1 MKKIIILSDVNL
13 NVPPGTNRYIAPYLL
28 STYAKKMDIKT
39 IVVDYFLSID
49 GLVDYISNILDN
61 DVILLG
67 ISSTLLSKKISAEY
81 GKKLMRTERSNN
93 YYGGYLWTETSQELY
108 DITLKIKEKLTE
120 KSPSAKLIL
129 GGAKTMFVLRGA
141 KNQNFQ
147 LAYQNFDLI
156 CLGLGDKTFPKILES
171 LIKNT
176 HLDVFEIG
184 KLKFLK
190 TDSDQEIN
198 MVPRTEWNDYDA
210 IHHNESLP
218 IEISRGCLYNCKF
231 CYYDKKSSIIKDVE
245 LLKEEFI
252 YNYENFGTTVYNF
265 CDDCFNDTKIKVELI
280 CNTILSLPFKI
291 EWVSYAR
298 VDLAVKF
305 PETFDLM
312 IESGCRGVSWGL
324 ESFNYESA
332 KMAGKGVPTEKVK
345 ERLLE
350 IYSKYKNDCIFQGTF
365 IAGLPKETPSSLRN
379 TVDWLLNNR
388 ILDFISFGVLVV
400 TDFDPELDQN
410 FIDYSDY
417 VRNPQKYGFKKL
429 TINPYYWE
437 HDTMNR
443 PEAIELAKESMDK
456 LKKNGYDT
464 YMTSIWA
471 FSQIRNCGY
480 TWNEI
485 LDMARNSNNKKYW
498 WNKLKHDEEKLMKNY
513 WEELDAIHNN
523 RIS

>member
-28 STYAKKMDIKT
+28 SAYAKKMDIKT

-231 CYYDKKSSIIKDVE
+231 CYYDKKSSITKDVE

-312 IESGCRGVSWGL
+312 IESGCRGLCFGL
-324 ESFNYESA
+324 ESFNYDA
-332 KMAGKGVPTEKVK
+332 VRKAGKGVHPDKIKKFMIDT
-345 ERLLE
+345 
-350 IYSKYKNDCIFQGTF
+350 YNKYKNDCIFQASF
-365 IAGLPKETPSSLRN
+365 ISGLPLETEKSQID
-379 TVDWLLNNR
+379 TIEWLLEHK
-388 ILDFISFGVLVV
+388 ILDFASFGMLNIANYDS
-400 TDFDPELDQN
+400 TLDDLYYDYA
-410 FIDYSDY
+410 DYSK
-417 VRNPQKYGFKKL
+417 NPQKYGFK
-429 TINPYYWE
+429 TINFNPYFWE
-437 HDTMNR
+437 HETMNSSQAKDL
-443 PEAIELAKESMDK
+443 AIYSNNKWGEKYPSCIR
-456 LKKNGYDT
+456 
-464 YMTSIWA
+464 SIWNYPA
-471 FSQIRNCGY
+471 LRTLGISH
-480 TWNEI
+480 NEI
-485 LDMARNSNNKKYW
+485 LELSRNSNINYIEDNNNMLYKKEQVFLQKYH
-498 WNKLKHDEEKLMKNY
+498 KTLLEKNG
-513 WEELDAIHNN
+513 N
-523 RIS
+523 